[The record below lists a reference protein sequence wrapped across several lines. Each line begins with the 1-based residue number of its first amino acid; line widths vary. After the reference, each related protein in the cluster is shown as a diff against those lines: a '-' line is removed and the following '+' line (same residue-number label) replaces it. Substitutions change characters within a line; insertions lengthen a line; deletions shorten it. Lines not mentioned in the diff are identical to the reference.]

1 MDAHWFKTNWFFS
14 TFISLELRNQE
25 SDPRTRMCRT
35 DKKEVNKKGSK
46 CRIGK
51 TENWPR
57 TMQTVG

>member
-1 MDAHWFKTNWFFS
+1 MLIDLKQIDFFS

-51 TENWPR
+51 TEN
-57 TMQTVG
+57 